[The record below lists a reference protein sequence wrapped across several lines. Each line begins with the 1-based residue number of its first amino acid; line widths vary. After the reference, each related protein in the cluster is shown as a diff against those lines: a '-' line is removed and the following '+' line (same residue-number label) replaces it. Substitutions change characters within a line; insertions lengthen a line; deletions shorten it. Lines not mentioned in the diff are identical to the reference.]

1 MEESNAPK
9 QRARKLQRA
18 APADAMLL
26 QCAGVT
32 QLLATKDE
40 AESLSWEAR
49 LVAQIGFDRDGCVA
63 GVDISVTVF
72 PDSVLTKIWMEEGV
86 VCMFVNHSSTTPTFS
101 FCVNVCIN
109 DHSLHLPAAA
119 TQRCYCCFRDS

>member
-63 GVDISVTVF
+63 GVDIEC
-72 PDSVLTKIWMEEGV
+72 DGV
-86 VCMFVNHSSTTPTFS
+86 SRQRLDKDLDGRRSCLHVC
-101 FCVNVCIN
+101 
-109 DHSLHLPAAA
+109 
-119 TQRCYCCFRDS
+119 